1 MRYAIRRTQKQV
13 EQERSKVVKVTPD
26 DYRELTYRELQALAT
41 KRGINARQSTE
52 ALRKALA

>member
-13 EQERSKVVKVTPD
+13 EQERSKAVKVTPE
-26 DYRELTYRELQALAT
+26 DYREMSYRELQALAT
-41 KRGINARQSTE
+41 KHGINARQSAE